1 MNWLR
6 NVVKPKLR
14 ALVTRE
20 IPDNLWHKCPGCG
33 QMIFHR
39 ELTENLHVCRQCGFH
54 LKFDP
59 KARLVLLYDRGQ
71 YERIALPAVPK
82 DPLHF
87 KDLKKYTD
95 RLKDS
100 RNKTQEEDALIIAF
114 GLIGGHKAVTALF
127 NFEFMG
133 GSMGV
138 AVGEGIVK
146 AADFARENKAAL
158 IIIPASGGA
167 RMQEGI
173 LSLMQMARTTVAIS
187 QLRESRLPYITIL
200 TDPTSGGVTASFAML
215 GDITIAEPKATI
227 CFAGRRVIEQTI
239 KQQLPANFQTSE
251 YLQEH
256 GMVDMVVARRDLKK
270 KLDNL
275 LSLLMNH
282 KKHKK

>member
-1 MNWLR
+1 
-6 NVVKPKLR
+6 
-14 ALVTRE
+14 
-20 IPDNLWHKCPGCG
+20 
-33 QMIFHR
+33 
-39 ELTENLHVCRQCGFH
+39 
-54 LKFDP
+54 
-59 KARLVLLYDRGQ
+59 LYDQSQ
-71 YERIALPAVPK
+71 YERILLPSVPK

-95 RLKDS
+95 RLRES
-100 RNKTQEEDALIIAF
+100 RQKTHEEDALIIAF
-114 GLIGGHKAVTALF
+114 GLIGGYKAVTAIF

-133 GSMGV
+133 GSMGM

-146 AADFARENKAAL
+146 AANIARDNKAAL

-173 LSLMQMARTTVAIS
+173 LSLMQMARTIVAIS
-187 QLRESRLPYITIL
+187 QLREAGLPYLTIL

-239 KQQLPANFQTSE
+239 KQQLPPDFQTAE

-256 GMVDMVVARRDLKK
+256 GMVDMVVSRHDQKK

-275 LSLLMNH
+275 LSLLMHHH
-282 KKHKK
+282 KMSH

>member
-6 NVVKPKLR
+6 NVVKPKLK
-14 ALVTRE
+14 ALVSRD

-39 ELTENLHVCRQCGFH
+39 ELAENLNVCRQCGFH
-54 LKFDP
+54 LKFEA
-59 KARLVLLYDRGQ
+59 KARLELLYDRGQ
-71 YERIALPAVPK
+71 YERIPLPSVPK
-82 DPLHF
+82 DPLQF

-100 RNKTQEEDALIIAF
+100 RQKTKEDDALIIAF
-114 GLIGGHKAVTALF
+114 GLIGGNKAVTAIF
-127 NFEFMG
+127 NFDFMG
-133 GSMGV
+133 GSMGL

-146 AADFARENKAAL
+146 AANFARDNRAAL

-187 QLRESRLPYITIL
+187 QLREAGLPYLTIL

-239 KQQLPANFQTSE
+239 KQQLPPNFQTAE

-256 GMVDMVVARRDLKK
+256 GMVDMVVTRRDLKK

-275 LSLLMNH
+275 LSLLMSGQ
-282 KKHKK
+282 KKFH

>member
-6 NVVKPKLR
+6 NIVKPKLR
-14 ALVTRE
+14 ALVGRDVPE
-20 IPDNLWHKCPGCG
+20 NLWDKCPGCG

-39 ELTENLHVCRQCGFH
+39 ELTENLNVCRQCGFH

-59 KARLVLLYDRGQ
+59 KARLELLYDRST
-71 YERIALPAVPK
+71 YERIPLPAVPK

-100 RNKTQEEDALIIAF
+100 RQKTQEEDALIIAF
-114 GLIGGHKAVTALF
+114 GLIGGQKAITALF

-133 GSMGV
+133 GSMGIG
-138 AVGEGIVK
+138 VGEGIVK
-146 AADFARENKAAL
+146 AADFARDNKAAL

-173 LSLMQMARTTVAIS
+173 LSLMQMARTTAAIA
-187 QLRESRLPYITIL
+187 QLREARLPYLTIL
-200 TDPTSGGVTASFAML
+200 TNPTSGGVTASFAML

-239 KQQLPANFQTSE
+239 KQKLPENFQTSE
-251 YLQEH
+251 YLLEH
-256 GMVDMVVARRDLKK
+256 GMVDMVVHRRELKK

-275 LSLLMNH
+275 LSLLMDT
-282 KKHKK
+282 KK